1 MEKIIVIGSPGAGK
15 TTFAKKLRD
24 KLELPLYHLD
34 LIWHR
39 EDRTN
44 IGSQAFERR
53 LEDIMKEDRWI
64 IDGNYRSTLELR
76 LRACDTVFLLDYPL
90 EVCLQGARERVGQR
104 RDDLP
109 WMETEFD
116 SEFEQWIIDFQKTK
130 LKEQYELLA
139 NYPNKTLIV
148 FKSRKEAE
156 NFLAQESLRM
166 K

>member
-15 TTFAKKLRD
+15 TIFAKKLRD

-76 LRACDTVFLLDYPL
+76 LKACDTVFFLDYPL
-90 EVCLQGARERVGQR
+90 EVCLQGARERVGR
-104 RDDLP
+104 KRDDLP
-109 WMETEFD
+109 WIETEFD

-156 NFLAQESLRM
+156 RFLAQE
-166 K
+166 

>member
-15 TTFAKKLRD
+15 TIFAKKLCD

-76 LRACDTVFLLDYPL
+76 LKACDTVFFLDYPL
-90 EVCLQGARERVGQR
+90 EVCLQGARERVGR
-104 RDDLP
+104 KRDDLP
-109 WMETEFD
+109 WIETEFD

-156 NFLAQESLRM
+156 RFLAQE
-166 K
+166 

>member
-76 LRACDTVFLLDYPL
+76 LKSCDTVFLLDYPL
-90 EVCLQGARERVGQR
+90 EVCLQGARERVGRR

-139 NYPNKTLIV
+139 NYPDKTLIV

-156 NFLAQESLRM
+156 KFLA
-166 K
+166 